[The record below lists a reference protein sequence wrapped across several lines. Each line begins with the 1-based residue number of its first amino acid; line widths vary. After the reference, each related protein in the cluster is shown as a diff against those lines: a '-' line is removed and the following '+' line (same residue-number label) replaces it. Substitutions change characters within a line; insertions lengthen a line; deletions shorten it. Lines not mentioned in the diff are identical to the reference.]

1 MLLRIALAG
10 VLWSVVSVHSI
21 DAQMGDASR
30 IERGDSLR
38 VQLPGA
44 LWLDAQFRSWNADI
58 MLLGVQGV
66 AGDWP
71 VSILDLDGLQI
82 YGQRSPREGFRY
94 WGLIGAASGVFVGA
108 ATGLLLHTIGVS
120 GDAEGPT
127 SQIIS
132 TSLRWA
138 GLGAIAGAI
147 AGGVYGG
154 SHPGIGWIGVRLPG
168 H

>member
-1 MLLRIALAG
+1 VLLRIALACA
-10 VLWSVVSVHSI
+10 LWSAVFAQSI
-21 DAQMGDASR
+21 GAQMGDASL
-30 IERGDSLR
+30 ITRGDSLR

-58 MLLGVQGV
+58 MLLGIQGV

-82 YGQRSPREGFRY
+82 YGERSARDGFRH
-94 WGLIGAASGVFVGA
+94 WALIGAVGGMFVGA
-108 ATGLLLHTIGVS
+108 ATGLVLHTTGVS
-120 GDAEGPT
+120 RDADGPT

-138 GLGAIAGAI
+138 GLVAVAGGVV
-147 AGGVYGG
+147 GGVYGS
-154 SHPGIGWIGVRLPG
+154 SHPGIGWIGVQLPG